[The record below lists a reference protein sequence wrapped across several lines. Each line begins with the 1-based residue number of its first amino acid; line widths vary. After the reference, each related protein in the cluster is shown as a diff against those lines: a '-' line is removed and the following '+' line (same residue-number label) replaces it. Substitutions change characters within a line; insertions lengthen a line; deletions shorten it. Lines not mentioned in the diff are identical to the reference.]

1 MADISTET
9 QAIQNAIYGEE
20 VRGAIVDALDKMHD
34 IDEVAEAWATGGS
47 GGTASATNNAK
58 YYAEQAEQS
67 ADDAEEALDAITDLT
82 VSAEA
87 LDEGESPTVTKTLED
102 DHYNFE
108 FGIPKGDT
116 GEGASV
122 TAIAYGV
129 SSSYNTQPSTWQSTI
144 PILTG
149 GNYLWTRITWND
161 GTSSYSVARQG
172 IDGNGAGDMQKADY
186 DSNSAV
192 LNAGGIAAYVQAQI
206 ASAISSAL
214 SDFLDSNNI
223 LLSTDEQEEEE

>member
-1 MADISTET
+1 MAEYVSTLTGPEMDAALIEMNAHNSEAY
-9 QAIQNAIYGEE
+9 AIGT
-20 VRGAIVDALDKMHD
+20 RGGDPVPLTDPTYH
-34 IDEVAEAWATGGS
+34 
-47 GGTASATNNAK
+47 NNAK